1 MGYLNRYTALILG
14 TSTILSG
21 LGIMVLYSVAPGF
34 GQTQLFIT
42 GIGAVIVI
50 LISRLDYR
58 LYTFSP
64 WPWYL
69 LANLLLLITLILGAA
84 THGVVRWVSIGGIS
98 LQTSEIAKP
107 LVIIFMA
114 VYVSQYPINSLKSV
128 FVYMLWLSA
137 PLSLILLQPNL
148 GTASILGLL
157 AIVSLVVSG
166 VSIRKLVLL
175 SSIGL
180 IMLPV
185 LWTIMRPYQRE
196 RIYSFINPSSDP
208 QGTGYNAL
216 QAQIAIGSGKL
227 FGRGLGQG
235 TQSHLRFLP
244 ERYSDFIYSS
254 LVEELGFIGGSIT
267 IGVFITLVLALVV
280 ASKHTDSDIASLML
294 LLSSSLILIQAFIN
308 IGMNIGILPITGITL
323 PLMSA
328 GGSSLLSTA
337 VILGMCVGITQQISV
352 RKPKLELH

>member
-1 MGYLNRYTALILG
+1 
-14 TSTILSG
+14 
-21 LGIMVLYSVAPGF
+21 MVWL
-34 GQTQLFIT
+34 
-42 GIGAVIVI
+42 AV
-50 LISRLDYR
+50 
-58 LYTFSP
+58 
-64 WPWYL
+64 
-69 LANLLLLITLILGAA
+69 
-84 THGVVRWVSIGGIS
+84 
-98 LQTSEIAKP
+98 
-107 LVIIFMA
+107 
-114 VYVSQYPINSLKSV
+114 
-128 FVYMLWLSA
+128 

-166 VSIRKLVLL
+166 VSTRKLALL
-175 SSIGL
+175 SCIGL
-180 IMLPV
+180 LMLPV

-196 RIYSFINPSSDP
+196 RIYTFINPSSDP
-208 QGTGYNAL
+208 YGSGYNAL
-216 QAQIAIGSGKL
+216 QAQIAIGSGQL

-267 IGVFITLVLALVV
+267 IGVFIALVLVLVV
-280 ASKHTDSDIASLML
+280 ASKHTDSDIASLIL

-308 IGMNIGILPITGITL
+308 IGMNVGILPITGITL